1 MKSLMCSP
9 ERLVADVLHLAG
21 DGAVDHVAPQISVVA
36 DAEHAGQ
43 ARAGLLE

>member
-21 DGAVDHVAPQISVVA
+21 DGAVDHVAPQISVV

-43 ARAGLLE
+43 VRAELLE

>member
-21 DGAVDHVAPQISVVA
+21 DGEVDHVAPQIA
-36 DAEHAGQ
+36 LLLMPNMLDRRAEL
-43 ARAGLLE
+43 RE